1 MVRSL
6 VSAISAGTEQLIYR
20 GHVADDMPLDET
32 IADLAGNFTYP
43 FKYGYAVVGQVIA
56 IGAGVAPEWRD
67 RLIFAFHPHESHFIT
82 TPDTVFPLPTDIDP
96 DDAVFLPNMET
107 AVNFVMDGHPLLGER
122 VAVLGQGVVGL
133 LTTAL
138 LARYPLEGLLT
149 VEPYSLRREASLA
162 LGAQSSVK
170 PSELPNFLKQ
180 SQPSQ
185 PNGFDLIY
193 ELSGNPAALRQAI
206 DLAGFDSRIII
217 GSWYGTKP
225 VNLDLGGKFHRQRIR
240 LISSQVSTL
249 APNIRGRWTKSRRIA
264 LAWQM
269 LQKIRPAHLISH
281 RFHMSQAAQAYD
293 LLKETPEE
301 AIQVVLSY

>member
-1 MVRSL
+1 
-6 VSAISAGTEQLIYR
+6 
-20 GHVADDMPLDET
+20 
-32 IADLAGNFTYP
+32 
-43 FKYGYAVVGQVIA
+43 
-56 IGAGVAPEWRD
+56 
-67 RLIFAFHPHESHFIT
+67 
-82 TPDTVFPLPTDIDP
+82 
-96 DDAVFLPNMET
+96 MET

-264 LAWQM
+264 LAWRM
-269 LQKIRPAHLISH
+269 LKTIRPPHLISH
-281 RFHMSQAAQAYD
+281 RFHISQAAQAYD